1 MTCWEPVYVV
11 GADALKLARQ
21 SISDEKLL
29 AQMEAVLT
37 GKAQELP
44 SGRAAAAASPDATKC
59 IYSSAYLSHALV
71 IQPQP

>member
-1 MTCWEPVYVV
+1 M

-44 SGRAAAAASPDATKC
+44 SGRAAAAASLDATKC
-59 IYSSAYLSHALV
+59 ICSLT
-71 IQPQP
+71 

>member
-1 MTCWEPVYVV
+1 M

-59 IYSSAYLSHALV
+59 ICSLT
-71 IQPQP
+71 